1 MGGTEGVGK
10 GARDVCTCVHTRHAY
25 RAHTY
30 TLTCQGVHGHT
41 CMHTTNARPRSRGR
55 DAEARTIAGAQQ
67 STGTPSVEKIMPV
80 VGS

>member
-1 MGGTEGVGK
+1 M
-10 GARDVCTCVHTRHAY
+10 
-25 RAHTY
+25 Y

-41 CMHTTNARPRSRGR
+41 CMHTTNARPPSRGS
-55 DAEARTIAGAQQ
+55 DAEAPTATGAQQ